1 MIRDAVVS
9 HSSPGRLRIKIASLK
24 GEEKALAEWKEQL
37 AQCPGVSSVDI
48 SPVTGSILLIHQ
60 TSIDAIAEYA
70 RRKELFLLQQ
80 ARQIQGRGSGNLH
93 QNITETFKGMDEKVR
108 NLTDGDMNM
117 GGLAFVVLVGA
128 GVIQI
133 LNGNAGALPW
143 YGAFWYAFNIFLKS
157 KEPEK

>member
-9 HSSPGRLRIKIASLK
+9 HNSRGRLRIKIASLK
-24 GEEKALAEWKEQL
+24 GEEKALAEWKDQL

-70 RRKELFLLQQ
+70 KSKELFLLQQ
-80 ARQIQGRGSGNLH
+80 ARQIQGRSSGNLH

-108 NLTDGDMNM
+108 NLTDGDMNL
-117 GGLAFVVLVGA
+117 GGMAFVVLVGA